1 MKRTSSGQRLFLHV
15 GVPKSGTTFLQAS
28 LAKNHDAL
36 NAAGVLDCGNRKET
50 FLAAVDVRRTHEA
63 WGRGREEVAGAWDAL
78 CRRALGH
85 DGTTVISQ
93 ELLAAASSQQVA
105 AALTPLRGVEVH
117 VVVTARDLAR
127 QAAAEWQ
134 EGIKHGRR
142 MTFDQFRRH
151 VAAMDTETDYAQKFR
166 AAQEL
171 PGVLGRWSAQVP
183 RERVHIVCCPR
194 PGSPPE
200 ALWRR
205 FTEVIGDLADLPS
218 AGPQHANASLGS
230 AETDL
235 LRRVNIALDK
245 RLPQPDYG
253 QVVKQLYAQ
262 RLLADSASPR
272 PVVPEGM
279 YDDLRVISQ
288 RWVKELAD
296 AGYAVH
302 GDLDELVPLPTRA
315 PAPHPDDVDAQLQ
328 VDVAARATAE
338 LLLEV
343 QRLRVRIAHLEQQQT
358 KLEKRRKKLKRKLSR
373 AGG

>member
-1 MKRTSSGQRLFLHV
+1 MKGTSSAQRVFLHV

-36 NAAGVLDCGNRKET
+36 MAAGVLDCGNRKET

-63 WGRGREEVAGAWDAL
+63 WGRSRKEVKGAWDTL
-78 CRRALGH
+78 CRRARRH
-85 DGTTVISQ
+85 DGTSVISQ
-93 ELLAAASSQQVA
+93 ELLAAASADQVNG
-105 AALTPLRGVEVH
+105 ALVPLRGVEVH

-142 MTFDQFRRH
+142 MTFEQFRRR
-151 VAAMDTETDYAQKFR
+151 VTAVDAENDYARKFR
-166 AAQEL
+166 AAQDL
-171 PGVLGRWSAQVP
+171 PGVLDRWSSQIP

-194 PGSPPE
+194 PASPPE
-200 ALWRR
+200 VLWRR
-205 FTEVIGDLADLPS
+205 FAEVIGDVAHLPS

-235 LRRVNIALDK
+235 LRRVNIALDQ

-253 QVVKQLYAQ
+253 QIVKQLYAQ
-262 RLLADSASPR
+262 RLLAASTSPR

-279 YDDLRVISQ
+279 HDDLRVISQ

-302 GDLDELVPLPTRA
+302 GDLDELVPQPKRA
-315 PAPHPDDVDAQLQ
+315 PSPHPDDVDRELQ
-328 VDVAARATAE
+328 VDAAARTTAE

-343 QRLRVRIAHLEQQQT
+343 QRNRARISELEQQQT
-358 KLEKRRKKLKRKLSR
+358 RLEKRRKKLKRRLSR
-373 AGG
+373 A